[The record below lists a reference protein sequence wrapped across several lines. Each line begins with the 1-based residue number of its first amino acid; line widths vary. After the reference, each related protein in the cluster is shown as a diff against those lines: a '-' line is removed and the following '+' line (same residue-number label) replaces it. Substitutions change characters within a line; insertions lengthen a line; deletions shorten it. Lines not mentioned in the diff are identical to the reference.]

1 MNNELIKKT
10 KKALEYLNDYK
21 ECLEE
26 AQDKCDKLGC
36 GYSHLIPDNND
47 YIENQIEDFEYIKE
61 VLQKLNEE
69 KIDLNKQYFIT
80 DDIYL
85 QIMLWNNT
93 VTFYF
98 FIENDSW
105 IYENYISSY
114 MGINEWI
121 FNLIKEEYDLFSG
134 NSSYNYAFGK
144 TTLNDYLEKIEN
156 VSTEKYSNERPYTP
170 EQVVKA
176 IKNLIEFFTDE
187 KNKTRNIIIDEI
199 NHKLENMKKLI
210 EMLGE

>member
-1 MNNELIKKT
+1 
-10 KKALEYLNDYK
+10 
-21 ECLEE
+21 
-26 AQDKCDKLGC
+26 
-36 GYSHLIPDNND
+36 
-47 YIENQIEDFEYIKE
+47 
-61 VLQKLNEE
+61 
-69 KIDLNKQYFIT
+69 
-80 DDIYL
+80 
-85 QIMLWNNT
+85 
-93 VTFYF
+93 
-98 FIENDSW
+98 
-105 IYENYISSY
+105 

-144 TTLNDYLEKIEN
+144 TTLNDYLKKIEN

-210 EMLGE
+210 EMLGEWINMAKASVVFTKDNEYYTPKSVIDYFGKFDYDPATCYEKAL

>member
-26 AQDKCDKLGC
+26 VQDKCDKLGC
-36 GYSHLIPDNND
+36 GYSHLIPYNND
-47 YIENQIEDFEYIKE
+47 YIENKIEDFEYIKE

-144 TTLNDYLEKIEN
+144 TTLNDYLKKIEN